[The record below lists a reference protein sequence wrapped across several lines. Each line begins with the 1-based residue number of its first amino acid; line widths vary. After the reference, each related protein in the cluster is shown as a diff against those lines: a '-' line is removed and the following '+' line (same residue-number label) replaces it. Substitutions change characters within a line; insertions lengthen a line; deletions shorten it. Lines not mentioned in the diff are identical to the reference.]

1 MTPEASTRPSSR
13 AEILAV
19 ARRLFMTRGYRAVS
33 TREIAEAVGIT
44 QPALYHHFGGKE
56 ALYVAVLE
64 ADLARQAETIREATR
79 VDAPA
84 PERLRRLAASIAA
97 QAEHDLG
104 QMFHDLRFEV
114 SEPTRRRMGIA
125 FRDAMMTPM
134 ADLVDALV
142 DEGAIAPP
150 EESGMARPEV
160 AMFILSVIR
169 MLKEASGGPA
179 RGPGRAPDEI
189 GDLTVRLVLHGAG
202 PR

>member
-169 MLKEASGGPA
+169 MLKEASGGPS